1 MKRNRTNRTVQRKQ
15 AQTIKREAK
24 RQRSAE
30 MRVVYLQSLRTSSPK
45 YYDEHSQKEEV
56 GALIAKYKDYVSKG
70 IIRPRSFVDNYEQAS
85 WMSSI
90 LTEPEMKKVLK
101 HADTWMEMSAI
112 KRAQRLAD
120 QPTIDF

>member
-1 MKRNRTNRTVQRKQ
+1 MKRNRTNRTVQRKAAQ
-15 AQTIKREAK
+15 AAK
-24 RQRSAE
+24 RIFKRQQSME
-30 MRVVYLQSLRTSSPK
+30 MRAIYLQSLRTSSPK

-90 LTEPEMKKVLK
+90 LTEPEMKKVLNQ
-101 HADTWMEMSAI
+101 ADKWMQMSAI